1 MIFCANYAPKIG
13 QNSAKKSK
21 KQKLETV
28 VENHISLG
36 LSQIL
41 ALEIDFQASN
51 YDFKLHFGALET
63 KNLFSFIHFIL
74 FIFYLFFFLFFGGGV
89 FDVQPEFPTKD
100 LKKVN

>member
-51 YDFKLHFGALET
+51 YDFKLHFGDE
-63 KNLFSFIHFIL
+63 KRIFFS
-74 FIFYLFFFLFFGGGV
+74 FYLFFIYYYYFIYFFGGG
-89 FDVQPEFPTKD
+89 FDVQAEFPTKD